1 MRVKGSTRIK
11 MSLLPGSEKV
21 QVIVSEDKTSPI
33 QIFHQRRSVFLI
45 LLKVS
50 VDIFLRIISFPFLPY
65 LF

>member
-33 QIFHQRRSVFLI
+33 QIFHQRREGNLGI
-45 LLKVS
+45 L
-50 VDIFLRIISFPFLPY
+50 
-65 LF
+65 